1 MKTNN
6 PTPKCP
12 YCGAEMKPDR
22 TFKSML
28 PVGTPATFW
37 WMCGECSATS
47 PKRETGEFAYAAAMR
62 RYEEPNRVL
71 ALEELDKADSERS
84 LYFETRE
91 PWSGGEVFESSVE
104 CAQETFC
111 DGDESN
117 DARKEYGVT
126 VRCWLRR
133 PTDAEREAS
142 PWKN

>member
-37 WMCGECSATS
+37 WMCGECGATS

-62 RYEEPNRVL
+62 RYEEPVRVL
-71 ALEELDKADSERS
+71 TLNEMLAL
-84 LYFETRE
+84 
-91 PWSGGEVFESSVE
+91 
-104 CAQETFC
+104 
-111 DGDESN
+111 DGDEIVWHEWRSGGLVRLFR
-117 DARKEYGVT
+117 DELSTEDEPKARENYGKVA
-126 VRCWLRR
+126 RCWNHR
-133 PTDAEREAS
+133 PTDAERKAS